1 MGEQAQ
7 VQMRASRLHRFL
19 LLSLVALSVSV
30 APNLAHPL
38 LAQEAA
44 AAPSPTDIIQ
54 SLQSQ
59 QFDEAL
65 RLSQLALRKYPADK
79 RLWTLRGMALSG
91 KASNAEALG
100 SFKHALSLDP
110 RYLPALEG
118 AAQAAFRKGSP
129 EARAFLA
136 TILSAHPE
144 DPTSNAMLG
153 FLQYR
158 AKDCKDAVASFE
170 RGQVALSSDENALGA
185 YGYCLAMLERYDE
198 AADVFSKALNLDS
211 ELDAQSQQIRLDL
224 ALVQWRANHAQQALA
239 TVQPL
244 VDASPAL
251 PAAQL
256 LSASIDETLQDTP
269 HAVEQLRKVILQDP
283 KNVEAYLDFASLA
296 FDHDAMQV
304 GVDYLTAGLTQLP
317 REPNLYLARGV
328 LQAQLGRFPEAAE
341 DFAKANEL
349 DPHLSISTVAQGLVA
364 SQEHQSAEALNN
376 FRSAAKAHPDDA
388 LAQYLLAEALSEES
402 GAADSADYK
411 EEVAA
416 AERASRL
423 DPHMVA
429 AHDLLATA
437 YLRNNEPQ
445 KAIDQCRAALAA
457 DPNDQQ
463 AVYHL
468 ILALR
473 KTNAKDEIPD
483 LLKKLN
489 QLRSATPQ
497 GSQTKR
503 FRLEEVPADSSAPGL
518 R

>member
-1 MGEQAQ
+1 
-7 VQMRASRLHRFL
+7 MRAYRLHRTL

-30 APNLAHPL
+30 APAPALNIY
-38 LAQEAA
+38 AQSA
-44 AAPSPTDIIQ
+44 AAPSPADIIQ
-54 SLQSQ
+54 SVQSR

-65 RLSQLALRKYPADK
+65 RLSQLALKKYPSDK

-91 KASNAEALG
+91 KTSNAEALA
-100 SFKHALSLDP
+100 SFKHALMLDP
-110 RYLPALEG
+110 HYLPALEG

-129 EARAFLA
+129 EAKYFLT

-153 FLQYR
+153 FLEYR
-158 AKDCKDAVASFE
+158 AKDCKAAVPSFE
-170 RGQVALSSDENALGA
+170 RGQVALSSDVNALGA
-185 YGYCLAMLERYDE
+185 YGYCLATLERYDE
-198 AADVFSKALNLDS
+198 AADVFSKALNVGAPP
-211 ELDAQSQQIRLDL
+211 DAQSPQLRLDL

-244 VDASPAL
+244 VDASSAL
-251 PAAQL
+251 PAAEL
-256 LSASIDETLQDTP
+256 LSASIYESLQDTP

-296 FDHDAMQV
+296 FDHDSMQV
-304 GVDYLTAGLTQLP
+304 GVDYLSAGLTQLP

-349 DPHLSISTVAQGLVA
+349 DPHLSFSTVAQGLVA
-364 SQEHQSAEALNN
+364 SQEHHSAEALNN
-376 FRSAAKAHPDDA
+376 FRAAAKAHPDDA
-388 LAQYLLAEALSEES
+388 LTQYLLAEALSEKS
-402 GAADSADYK
+402 DAADSADYK
-411 EEVAA
+411 DEIAA

-445 KAIDQCRAALAA
+445 KAIQQCRAALSS

-489 QLRSATPQ
+489 QLRSAKPQ
-497 GSQTKR
+497 GSQSKR
-503 FRLEEVPADSSAPGL
+503 FRLEEVPAQSGTAGSQ
-518 R
+518 